1 MAATRDR
8 RFFQGDNLYVGP
20 TPSSGY
26 FFTDV
31 AGTKINNATGN
42 NQIEQLYRIQSYSY
56 DMNNPMEM
64 VQQLGELSEID
75 QVSVTTPTVNLNFN
89 YLLANFENERRLGFV
104 VDNSATCIKNI
115 LDKSQDDKC
124 YFIKSAPEGIDGVGD
139 VTSDSTVSILGIGNG
154 YLTSYSTEASVGGL
168 PTVSLT
174 VEGLN
179 AVFSNLGTSGYSPAI
194 NTDTGLRQSDAIF
207 NLPTATTHAT
217 GAGDT
222 RTISVLR
229 PGDITVT
236 FSQADSPLNSIY
248 STSKSAYST
257 MGADLP
263 SAGEVAAKI
272 QSYSLSFDL
281 SRSPI
286 EGLGSR
292 YAYNREVN
300 YPSNISLSVDAL
312 VGDLNTG
319 SWNDLVECTKV
330 YDVIISMKDPICN
343 PASRT
348 EVVRYTLKNARM
360 TTQSYSQGIGDN
372 QTVTLQFQATH
383 GGPSQTNKGLFMSGV
398 VEA

>member
-26 FFTDV
+26 FFTD
-31 AGTKINNATGN
+31 GSNKTNDIGDSNL
-42 NQIEQLYRIQSYSY
+42 IEQLYRIQSYSY

-89 YLLANFENERRLGFV
+89 YLLANLENERRLGFV
-104 VDNSATCIKNI
+104 VDGSATCIKNI

-194 NTDTGLRQSDAIF
+194 NTDTGLRQSDVIF

-229 PGDITVT
+229 AGDITVT

-330 YDVIISMKDPICN
+330 YDVTISMKDPVCN